1 METQGISSSNQ
12 NGIDALCILSLLANG
27 EDPNFGRYSAN
38 IRRGLVHLVSQQDA
52 ETGYFESS
60 MYNHGFTMLALAEA
74 YGAVDE
80 SLLWTGSKV
89 PVEKRRPLGRA
100 LELAVRLQSLLKMA
114 TSLVHG
120 DIHQRLAM
128 LTLQSQEQLP
138 LGY

>member
-1 METQGISSSNQ
+1 MNLMAQPNGPSLRFGSKVPAEVKTIYSRGLSFLQSAQSDSGSWKTQGISSSNQ

-80 SLLWTGSKV
+80 SLLWTGSKT
-89 PVEKRRPLGRA
+89 PLKSDA
-100 LELAVRLQSLLKMA
+100 
-114 TSLVHG
+114 H
-120 DIHQRLAM
+120 
-128 LTLQSQEQLP
+128 
-138 LGY
+138 